1 MFRAPQWIVTYFF
14 QIMSY
19 KKCSLKDQLTLE
31 MIIINQIMLLYY
43 IILYSITTSKSKCSS
58 VNSTLGEFL
67 LLCKQHKLSSL
78 IDKVNVLL
86 TFSAGSEND
95 NSSTAHGAVWGG
107 TKAFLLHLWVSF
119 ISPTC
124 GGVSLPVRWKWRK
137 SIPVCEASQCRHWKL
152 QRCFR
157 PGQRSSKSGLGSSRG
172 PRVSPAGSTT
182 KSDCPDFSTIKKNH
196 FNCAYDTI
204 FLFTVVFT
212 FCRLNTKF

>member
-19 KKCSLKDQLTLE
+19 KKFSLKDQLTLE
-31 MIIINQIMLLYY
+31 MIIINQIMFAVMLEN
-43 IILYSITTSKSKCSS
+43 SITTSKSKCSS

-95 NSSTAHGAVWGG
+95 NSSTAHSAVWGG
-107 TKAFLLHLWVSF
+107 TKAFLLRLWVSF

-124 GGVSLPVRWKWRK
+124 GGVSLPVRRKWRK
-137 SIPVCEASQCRHWKL
+137 SIPETPTLL
-152 QRCFR
+152 QTGSEVVKVTSGEFQGSPCQPFR
-157 PGQRSSKSGLGSSRG
+157 VHNKIGL
-172 PRVSPAGSTT
+172 PRLQH
-182 KSDCPDFSTIKKNH
+182 N
-196 FNCAYDTI
+196 
-204 FLFTVVFT
+204 
-212 FCRLNTKF
+212 